1 MEFSEVIKDSE
12 KRLNKLKIL
21 TNFFDQS
28 QVIAISVRTTVIHDM
43 FEFNKDLD
51 FNKLELF
58 HLQFTDSLLDLLIK
72 LKKNIEQKYLLL
84 NNEIQINTNVI
95 NSFVDEIKKDN
106 FKDRV
111 KTHNLIMQAFM
122 ESLYDDLAF
131 DQKTSKLSILEEKNA
146 LSNEMGVEFYRKITF
161 QDYEQLNKISSKLM
175 YDFFDFRIEKKLL
188 GKLNI
193 QKFQFK
199 FLCGFQFNSQ
209 FIEIYEFIHCNEY
222 FVFLKEKK
230 EFLNINLSD
239 FKNIDF
245 SKNNSNKKE
254 ILLQLKRKN
263 VDLKNKADQTIKS
276 IPNDVEIVLNNYYD
290 KIASMEFLDDLQN
303 IDEQTNVLR
312 TMLNINIK

>member
-1 MEFSEVIKDSE
+1 MEFTAIIKDSE

-28 QVIAISVRTTVIHDM
+28 QVIAISVRTRVIHDM
-43 FEFNKDLD
+43 FASNKALD
-51 FNKLELF
+51 VNKLELF
-58 HLQFTDSLLDLLIK
+58 HLQYTDSLLDLLIK
-72 LKKNIEQKYLLL
+72 LKKNIEQKYLLI
-84 NNEIQINTNVI
+84 NNEIQINTDVI
-95 NSFVDEIKKDN
+95 NSFASEIKKDD
-106 FKDRV
+106 FADKV

-122 ESLYDDLAF
+122 ESLYNDLAF
-131 DQKTSKLSILEEKNA
+131 DKKASKLTNLEEKND
-146 LSNEMGVEFYRKITF
+146 LSNEMGIEFYRKIAI
-161 QDYEQLNKISSKLM
+161 QEYQQLNSISSNSM
-175 YDFFDFRIEKKLL
+175 YEFFDFRIEKKLL

-193 QKFQFK
+193 QKFKFK
-199 FLCGFQFNSQ
+199 FLCGFQFNNQ

-230 EFLNINLSD
+230 EFLAINLNE

-254 ILLQLKRKN
+254 ILLQFKRKN
-263 VDLKNKADQTIKS
+263 ADLNNKAEQTIKS

-290 KIASMEFLDDLQN
+290 KISSMEFLDDLQN

>member
-1 MEFSEVIKDSE
+1 MEFTAIIKDSE

-28 QVIAISVRTTVIHDM
+28 QVIAISVRTRVIHDM
-43 FEFNKDLD
+43 FSVNKALD
-51 FNKLELF
+51 INKLELF
-58 HLQFTDSLLDLLIK
+58 HLQYTDSLLDLLIK
-72 LKKNIEQKYLLL
+72 LKKSIEQKYLLI
-84 NNEIQINTNVI
+84 NNEIQINTDVI
-95 NSFVDEIKKDN
+95 NSFVSEIKKDD
-106 FKDRV
+106 FVDRV
-111 KTHNLIMQAFM
+111 RTHNLIMQTFM
-122 ESLYDDLAF
+122 ESLYNDLAF
-131 DQKTSKLSILEEKNA
+131 ENKASKLTNLEAKND
-146 LSNEMGVEFYRKITF
+146 LSNEMGTEFYRKIAL
-161 QDYEQLNKISSKLM
+161 QEYEQLNAISSNSM
-175 YDFFDFRIEKKLL
+175 YEFFDFRIEKKLL

-193 QKFQFK
+193 QKFKFK
-199 FLCGFQFNSQ
+199 FLCGFQFNNQ

-230 EFLNINLSD
+230 EFLTLNLSE

-263 VDLKNKADQTIKS
+263 VDLSNKAERTIKS
-276 IPNDVEIVLNNYYD
+276 IPSDVEIVLNNYYD
-290 KIASMEFLDDLQN
+290 KISSMEFLDDLQN